1 MERLVELIGKLAVY
15 AGYLFFGGGILVGIG
30 QYAVYNGFGN
40 WFEYVKAEQVEA
52 TTTHNSQKQTVRI
65 DYTYWVNKRSY
76 SSWLELTE
84 KKIEAYNFYE
94 TEIYYNKK
102 FPTFS
107 YVGNKS
113 QFKARQGKIGAIMCG
128 IFFIFIFLVYNLSN
142 REKWIKI
149 YSGEAYQKKT

>member
-84 KKIEAYNFYE
+84 KKSKHITFMKQRFIIIKNFRHLVMW
-94 TEIYYNKK
+94 EI
-102 FPTFS
+102 
-107 YVGNKS
+107 
-113 QFKARQGKIGAIMCG
+113 KANLK
-128 IFFIFIFLVYNLSN
+128 LVK
-142 REKWIKI
+142 EK
-149 YSGEAYQKKT
+149 